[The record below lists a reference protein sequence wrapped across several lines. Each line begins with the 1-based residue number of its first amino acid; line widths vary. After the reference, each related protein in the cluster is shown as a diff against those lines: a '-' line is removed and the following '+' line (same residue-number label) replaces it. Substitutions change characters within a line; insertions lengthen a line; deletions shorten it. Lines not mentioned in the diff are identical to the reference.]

1 MCCCC
6 VLRRHYHVTL
16 WWLSVIHNGTT
27 SSPLCLLYITALI
40 FNNKK
45 CLGWPSHITLR
56 GYTAEIAGKANF
68 HLNTEKVWRTLMW
81 KVPEKTGKA
90 WARRVLWRHNK
101 NWKHFSTGTS
111 TELLEAQAPFL
122 FQSLQTVTSLSRV
135 LFLDL
140 HLCIT
145 SLFPLTLAT
154 VVAEEP
160 KNGHLGAICC
170 QSRLA
175 CKGHKLG

>member
-1 MCCCC
+1 MAP
-6 VLRRHYHVTL
+6 LLTHYACF
-16 WWLSVIHNGTT
+16 I
-27 SSPLCLLYITALI
+27 YITALI

-45 CLGWPSHITLR
+45 MSRVTITHHPERIYCWNCWKSKLSLKNWKSGTPSCEKCLKKLAR
-56 GYTAEIAGKANF
+56 LE
-68 HLNTEKVWRTLMW
+68 
-81 KVPEKTGKA
+81 PEEYCED
-90 WARRVLWRHNK
+90 NK

-111 TELLEAQAPFL
+111 CELLEAQAPCL
-122 FQSLQTVTSLSRV
+122 FQSLQTVTSLSWV

-145 SLFPLTLAT
+145 SLVPLTLAT

-160 KNGHLGAICC
+160 QNGHLGAICC

-175 CKGHKLG
+175 RKGHELG